1 MRAVWRLSTFSS
13 MGRRL
18 QRRQI
23 TRHFSQQG
31 CHINVKTG
39 HLDTNEEKEP
49 NMTAHT
55 DSYGLTLSTQ
65 SETAANA
72 YRKGMSLYSTAQ
84 PGAEAAFN
92 TAITADPDFALAHL
106 SLAREHHVHGNGKAA
121 RTALATANAAPP
133 PETARE
139 RSHLAIMTTIISGR
153 GDDAFT
159 AAKAHLA
166 DHPRDA
172 LIPSTCM
179 GVFSLI
185 GFSGRAGREAEN
197 LAMSTL
203 LAPHY
208 GDDPWFLSNHAFA
221 QMEAGM
227 LNEAEASITKSLK
240 GNPSDANA
248 AHHRAHL
255 YYEMGETKAGYDFLT
270 EWLSTYDR
278 KGIMHCH
285 NSWHAALGALAL
297 GDIDEMWRIVDTDV
311 DPRSGFGP
319 PLNVMT
325 DLASILFRAQHA
337 GVTVTPERWAAV
349 SDYASQYFPKPRL
362 GFADV
367 HSAIAHA
374 FAGRTEALGKIITD
388 ANGPVA
394 DLVKTLGQA
403 FKAIAAENWAEAES
417 HLTPALPD
425 HARIGGSRAQ
435 RDLIEYAMAGVF
447 MKQGKTKTAE
457 LLLATRRPIL
467 LH

>member
-1 MRAVWRLSTFSS
+1 MAHHDGYGLELST
-13 MGRRL
+13 
-18 QRRQI
+18 
-23 TRHFSQQG
+23 
-31 CHINVKTG
+31 
-39 HLDTNEEKEP
+39 
-49 NMTAHT
+49 A
-55 DSYGLTLSTQ
+55 
-65 SETAANA
+65 SEAAADA
-72 YRKGMSLYSTAQ
+72 YRNGMSLYFTAQ
-84 PGAEAAFN
+84 PGAEAAFKR
-92 TAITADPDFALAHL
+92 AIQADPDFALAHL

-121 RTALATANAAPP
+121 REALATANACSS

-139 RSHLAIMTTIISGR
+139 RQHLAIMTTIIGGL

-166 DHPRDA
+166 DYPRDA
-172 LIPSTCM
+172 LIASTCM

-185 GFSGRAGREAEN
+185 GFSGRPGREAEN

-221 QMEAGM
+221 QMEAG
-227 LNEAEASITKSLK
+227 LLRQAEQSITAALE
-240 GNPSDANA
+240 GNPNDANA

-270 EWLSTYDR
+270 EWLTTYDR

-297 GDIDEMWRIVDTDV
+297 GDTHEMWRIVDRDV
-311 DPRSGFGP
+311 DPANGHGP

-325 DLASILFRAQHA
+325 DLASILFRAEQA
-337 GVTVTPERWAAV
+337 GIEVAPERWVRV
-349 SDYASQYFPKPRL
+349 SDYASQWFPKPRL

-374 FAGRTEALGKIITD
+374 FAGNAEALDKIIKD

-403 FKAIAAENWAEAES
+403 FKAMAAQNWAEAEA
-417 HLTPALPD
+417 HLMPAMSD

-435 RDLIEYAMAGVF
+435 RDLIEHAMAEVLL
-447 MKQGKTKTAE
+447 KQGKADQAQ
-457 LLLATRRPIL
+457 LLLATRRPVL
-467 LH
+467 MN